1 MRTFRN
7 RKKIY
12 EGKKVEKVEYTA
24 INEYK
29 ISPLITDEKYNIF
42 FLFLVKEK
50 NIKNLSLATYVDDSS
65 FLPFGSS
72 SYIMYKHY
80 YIYENSFININH
92 EKLKCFIMQIPSHK
106 KIQRLIIELYIGTN
120 LYRTDI
126 YTKNKSDN
134 FFLMDN
140 INNEITLKNN
150 AIFTYYI
157 NYFFRQE
164 ITQDNYKMSL
174 SKALIKKISDGNIE
188 LDVVN
193 ILKFFKTCKENK
205 LDPKNIDNIEE
216 LIYEKKYRKPL
227 SKDLFISNDDI
238 EVLISKNKRE
248 KPKLLKLLT
257 KIYIYYENNFL
268 MELLG
273 STNGKDCSRILLDL
287 LIGKEIKFEDFTF
300 QNENE
305 RNKLQMAL
313 LHITKTKDEINYVI
327 KISEGL
333 VNSLKYIY
341 QNHKEINDLIEKNA
355 GLIPFNY
362 LNLENIKLLITL
374 KFWKI

>member
-126 YTKNKSDN
+126 YTRNKSDN

-341 QNHKEINDLIEKNA
+341 QNHKEINDLIEKMP
-355 GLIPFNY
+355 G
-362 LNLENIKLLITL
+362 
-374 KFWKI
+374 